1 MSTNL
6 ESETS
11 FDKANPT
18 DVGILPT
25 FEDEPALG
33 HIPASRKN
41 KLKSVLKSLV
51 TKDGWLGDY
60 VSKILLIAKVTLYA
74 DVAKWYRIMEPS
86 WSLTFPTSLRSKTRN
101 CHSTVLTRGFPTFSY
116 SS

>member
-11 FDKANPT
+11 FDKANVT
-18 DVGILPT
+18 DVRVLAT
-25 FEDEPALG
+25 LEDEPALG
-33 HIPASRKN
+33 HIPASKRN

-60 VSKILLIAKVTLYA
+60 VSKILLIALVILYA
-74 DVAKWYRIMEPS
+74 EVQNGIGL
-86 WSLTFPTSLRSKTRN
+86 WSPHGALHSLR
-101 CHSTVLTRGFPTFSY
+101 H
-116 SS
+116 